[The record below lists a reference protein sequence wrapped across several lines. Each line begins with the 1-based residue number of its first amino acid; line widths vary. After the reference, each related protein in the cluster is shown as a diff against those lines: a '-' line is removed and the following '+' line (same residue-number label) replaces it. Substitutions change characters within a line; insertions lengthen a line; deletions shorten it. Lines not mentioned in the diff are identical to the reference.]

1 MFTNIKEAVASV
13 ENAYPSIFTKDDVIK
28 LLNSIN
34 VELPPLIYIKPKQ
47 VPLTKEQIERL
58 CEVVLQQIKEN
69 VEDLESD
76 KVCDLS
82 SAEFDLN
89 GSEISVSSIDID
101 TDKIEDG
108 VVYNIESAIE
118 VYFEELEELVP
129 STN

>member
-1 MFTNIKEAVASV
+1 MLTNIKEAVASV

-28 LLNSIN
+28 LLNSIKI
-34 VELPPLIYIKPKQ
+34 ESSKPKQ
-47 VPLTKEQIERL
+47 VILSKEQIQRL
-58 CEVVLQQIKEN
+58 CDIVLQQIKDN
-69 VEDLESD
+69 IEDLESD

-82 SAEFDLN
+82 SAEFELYGN
-89 GSEISVSSIDID
+89 EISVSSIDID

-108 VVYNIESAIE
+108 IVYNIESAIE